1 MKGIYMSEDITITN
15 KLKKATDGLMFQ
27 SESDYPIELF
37 YLEGNE
43 KKSIA
48 RDDILNVGKHP
59 AKTLVKTMKLEDFF
73 ASAIQE
79 QSWHGAEEKEI
90 VNRFRELVHILKEDL
105 SDVKV
110 FKVGKVEIDVYV
122 IGKIESGD
130 FAGVKT
136 KVVET

>member
-1 MKGIYMSEDITITN
+1 MSEDIDITN
-15 KLKKATDGLMFQ
+15 KLKKVTDGLMFQ

-37 YLEGNE
+37 YLEGNG

-48 RDDILNVGKHP
+48 RDDILNVGKYP
-59 AKTLVKTMKLEDFF
+59 AKTLVKTLKLEDFF
-73 ASAIQE
+73 GNAVQE

-90 VNRFRELVHILKEDL
+90 VKRFQELVRILKEDL

-122 IGKIESGD
+122 IGKTESGD